1 MTSLN
6 DYSKW
11 RNFGDDDSDDE
22 RPRGMPRVTRLD
34 GTQSITIG
42 PPPATRTATS
52 VRADEVNAKPAGS
65 KRPADALDYSR
76 WDQLQVDDSDGDDDD
91 NEYDGY
97 GNVIPKHLLTPKGDA
112 GDDFAAHAAKYGAE
126 PYRGPYHG
134 PENAEGD
141 GDEEEALTA
150 EEMATL
156 RARVAAQTAER
167 EAAKPPPPTPEE
179 TAAALAEAAAARR
192 AALTAKLTRNGAA
205 RETHLWRQARAI
217 RRAIRRNSPQCRTR
231 VQSADASPAPRR
243 GRRSAKSSSRCS
255 SRRAPR
261 GASSSR
267 DCSTPTSAPARKRR
281 RSASSGRRRRAVAAA
296 ARRRRRCSSRRSS
309 RTRWRSRRRATIS
322 AMRSTG
328 RSAIMKLAWAAAG
341 CSA

>member
-1 MTSLN
+1 MTSLS

-11 RNFGDDDSDDE
+11 RNFGDEDSDDE

-112 GDDFAAHAAKYGAE
+112 GDDFTAHAAKYGAE

-134 PENAEGD
+134 PEHAEDD
-141 GDEEEALTA
+141 GGEEEEALTA

-167 EAAKPPPPTPEE
+167 EAVKPPPPTPEE

-217 RRAIRRNSPQCRTR
+217 RRAIRRAYSTQFSVKAVRVCNPLTR
-231 VQSADASPAPRR
+231 APHRVATDGARSRALAPHPAGHQGARAQAEIARRRPPRRRESADASRR
-243 GRRSAKSSSRCS
+243 ADGGGGRRWRGDVGALRGEARVPGGGAEGGRRSP
-255 SRRAPR
+255 RRDQLGGQR
-261 GASSSR
+261 
-267 DCSTPTSAPARKRR
+267 
-281 RSASSGRRRRAVAAA
+281 
-296 ARRRRRCSSRRSS
+296 
-309 RTRWRSRRRATIS
+309 
-322 AMRSTG
+322 
-328 RSAIMKLAWAAAG
+328 L
-341 CSA
+341 

>member
-91 NEYDGY
+91 DNEYDGY

-112 GDDFAAHAAKYGAE
+112 GDDFTAHAAKYGAE

-134 PENAEGD
+134 PEHAEDD
-141 GDEEEALTA
+141 GGEEEALTA

-231 VQSADASPAPRR
+231 VQSSDASTARVAADGARSRALAAHPARHQGARAQAEIARRRPPRRREGADAS
-243 GRRSAKSSSRCS
+243 
-255 SRRAPR
+255 RRAD
-261 GASSSR
+261 GGG
-267 DCSTPTSAPARKRR
+267 
-281 RSASSGRRRRAVAAA
+281 GRRRRRGDDDSALRGE
-296 ARRRRRCSSRRSS
+296 ARVPSGGAEGGRRPPRRDQLGGQR
-309 RTRWRSRRRATIS
+309 
-322 AMRSTG
+322 
-328 RSAIMKLAWAAAG
+328 L
-341 CSA
+341 

>member
-134 PENAEGD
+134 PEPAEDD
-141 GDEEEALTA
+141 GGEEEALTA

-217 RRAIRRNSPQCRTR
+217 RRAIRRNS
-231 VQSADASPAPRR
+231 AHF
-243 GRRSAKSSSRCS
+243 
-255 SRRAPR
+255 
-261 GASSSR
+261 GAILV
-267 DCSTPTSAPARKRR
+267 CI
-281 RSASSGRRRRAVAAA
+281 
-296 ARRRRRCSSRRSS
+296 C
-309 RTRWRSRRRATIS
+309 TI
-322 AMRSTG
+322 R
-328 RSAIMKLAWAAAG
+328 
-341 CSA
+341 

>member
-97 GNVIPKHLLTPKGDA
+97 GNVIPKHLLQPKGDA
-112 GDDFAAHAAKYGAE
+112 GDDFAAHAANTAPSRTAGRTTARSTRRTTAARSLAGATQE
-126 PYRGPYHG
+126 FIDRASRSRP
-134 PENAEGD
+134 A
-141 GDEEEALTA
+141 
-150 EEMATL
+150 
-156 RARVAAQTAER
+156 RARA
-167 EAAKPPPPTPEE
+167 
-179 TAAALAEAAAARR
+179 
-192 AALTAKLTRNGAA
+192 
-205 RETHLWRQARAI
+205 
-217 RRAIRRNSPQCRTR
+217 
-231 VQSADASPAPRR
+231 
-243 GRRSAKSSSRCS
+243 
-255 SRRAPR
+255 
-261 GASSSR
+261 
-267 DCSTPTSAPARKRR
+267 
-281 RSASSGRRRRAVAAA
+281 SGRRRTPLLTGVPAALA
-296 ARRRRRCSSRRSS
+296 AQFAERP
-309 RTRWRSRRRATIS
+309 
-322 AMRSTG
+322 
-328 RSAIMKLAWAAAG
+328 
-341 CSA
+341 

>member
-97 GNVIPKHLLTPKGDA
+97 GNVIPKHLLKPKGDA
-112 GDDFAAHAAKYGAE
+112 GDDFTAHAAKYGAE

-134 PENAEGD
+134 PEPAEDD
-141 GDEEEALTA
+141 GGEEEALTA

-205 RETHLWRQARAI
+205 RETHLWRQARAQFGAQFGAI
-217 RRAIRRNSPQCRTR
+217 LVCICAIR
-231 VQSADASPAPRR
+231 
-243 GRRSAKSSSRCS
+243 
-255 SRRAPR
+255 
-261 GASSSR
+261 
-267 DCSTPTSAPARKRR
+267 
-281 RSASSGRRRRAVAAA
+281 
-296 ARRRRRCSSRRSS
+296 
-309 RTRWRSRRRATIS
+309 
-322 AMRSTG
+322 
-328 RSAIMKLAWAAAG
+328 
-341 CSA
+341 

>member
-97 GNVIPKHLLTPKGDA
+97 GNVIPKHLLKPKGDA
-112 GDDFAAHAAKYGAE
+112 GDDFTAHAAKYGAE

-134 PENAEGD
+134 RD
-141 GDEEEALTA
+141 L
-150 EEMATL
+150 
-156 RARVAAQTAER
+156 
-167 EAAKPPPPTPEE
+167 
-179 TAAALAEAAAARR
+179 
-192 AALTAKLTRNGAA
+192 
-205 RETHLWRQARAI
+205 AI
-217 RRAIRRNSPQCRTR
+217 RLTWSSDWSRQKCC
-231 VQSADASPAPRR
+231 APRDTTA
-243 GRRSAKSSSRCS
+243 GSI
-255 SRRAPR
+255 
-261 GASSSR
+261 
-267 DCSTPTSAPARKRR
+267 
-281 RSASSGRRRRAVAAA
+281 
-296 ARRRRRCSSRRSS
+296 
-309 RTRWRSRRRATIS
+309 WRS
-322 AMRSTG
+322 
-328 RSAIMKLAWAAAG
+328 
-341 CSA
+341 

>member
-1 MTSLN
+1 MAPAIARRRRPSRASATLLWSTPHAAQLLPRLARASPGVVGAIHARTMTSRN

-42 PPPATRTATS
+42 PPATRTATS

-97 GNVIPKHLLTPKGDA
+97 GNVIPKHLLQPKGDA

-134 PENAEGD
+134 PEHAEDD
-141 GDEEEALTA
+141 GGEEEALTA

-217 RRAIRRNSPQCRTR
+217 RRAIRRNSPQCRI
-231 VQSADASPAPRR
+231 
-243 GRRSAKSSSRCS
+243 C
-255 SRRAPR
+255 
-261 GASSSR
+261 
-267 DCSTPTSAPARKRR
+267 
-281 RSASSGRRRRAVAAA
+281 
-296 ARRRRRCSSRRSS
+296 
-309 RTRWRSRRRATIS
+309 
-322 AMRSTG
+322 
-328 RSAIMKLAWAAAG
+328 AIR
-341 CSA
+341 